1 MKKNVGNL
9 DKLIRLILA
18 VIIFLFVY
26 KDNGETNTMQIILLV
41 IAFILALTSL
51 LNYCP
56 IYSIIGVNTNKKTEN

>member
-26 KDNGETNTMQIILLV
+26 KDTAETNTKQIILLV
-41 IAFILALTSL
+41 IAFIFAFTSL
-51 LNYCP
+51 LNFCP
-56 IYSIIGVNTNKKTEN
+56 VYKILGINTCKK

>member
-26 KDNGETNTMQIILLV
+26 KGGDGSSTKDIIWLI

-56 IYSIIGVNTNKKTEN
+56 IYSLLGINTNKKKD